1 MSLVLVRSIEIHSFL
16 FCNGCLMDVKKCICS
31 DFPDAISI
39 ITYFCVDV
47 DCFFKNKMQDLQ
59 NKLTFSGFY
68 GKIET
73 LYNRYRTYGIHFTQR
88 FSKAERQIFDTDW
101 ILN

>member
-1 MSLVLVRSIEIHSFL
+1 
-16 FCNGCLMDVKKCICS
+16 MDVKKCICS

-73 LYNRYRTYGIHFTQR
+73 LYNRYRTYESISRRDFRKRNGKSLIPIGF
-88 FSKAERQIFDTDW
+88 
-101 ILN
+101 

>member
-1 MSLVLVRSIEIHSFL
+1 
-16 FCNGCLMDVKKCICS
+16 MDVKKCICS

-59 NKLTFSGFY
+59 NKLTFSGLQSLQNLWNPF
-68 GKIET
+68 
-73 LYNRYRTYGIHFTQR
+73 H
-88 FSKAERQIFDTDW
+88 AEIFESGTAN
-101 ILN
+101 L

>member
-59 NKLTFSGFY
+59 NKLTFWGFY
-68 GKIET
+68 GTELMESISRRDFRKRNGKSLIPI
-73 LYNRYRTYGIHFTQR
+73 GF
-88 FSKAERQIFDTDW
+88 
-101 ILN
+101 

>member
-1 MSLVLVRSIEIHSFL
+1 
-16 FCNGCLMDVKKCICS
+16 
-31 DFPDAISI
+31 
-39 ITYFCVDV
+39 
-47 DCFFKNKMQDLQ
+47 MQYLQ

-88 FSKAERQIFDTDW
+88 FPKAERQIFDTRW
-101 ILN
+101 ILNQKGECLIMTTAITLAMLIVYIAIMMGIGIYTAS

>member
-1 MSLVLVRSIEIHSFL
+1 
-16 FCNGCLMDVKKCICS
+16 
-31 DFPDAISI
+31 
-39 ITYFCVDV
+39 
-47 DCFFKNKMQDLQ
+47 MQDLQ
-59 NKLTFSGFY
+59 NKLTFWGFY

-73 LYNRYRTYGIHFTQR
+73 LYNRYRTYGIHFKQR